1 MNHTIDTANGFTIQ
15 QRGVGHNWMYFMA
28 MRDDVAQI
36 KTHSDLGTLKAWC
49 EAQPIRYAPVSRPSP
64 PAGSVLE
71 EIADKG
77 FAGWL
82 GLDNT
87 QEHWR
92 ETFAEQRAKHG
103 LTEKE

>member
-1 MNHTIDTANGFTIQ
+1 
-15 QRGVGHNWMYFMA
+15 MYFMA

-36 KTHSDLGTLKAWC
+36 KTHSDLGTIKAWC
-49 EAQPIRYAPVSRPSP
+49 NKQPSRDEVQP

-103 LTEKE
+103 LTVDNS

>member
-1 MNHTIDTANGFTIQ
+1 MTHTIETANGFKIE
-15 QRGVGHNWMYFMA
+15 QRGVGHTWMYFMA
-28 MRDDVAQI
+28 TREDVAEI
-36 KTHSDLGTLKAWC
+36 KTHHDLGTVKAWC

-64 PAGSVLE
+64 PTNPAAGRPSHLNTLQ

-82 GLDNT
+82 GLD
-87 QEHWR
+87 E
-92 ETFAEQRAKHG
+92 